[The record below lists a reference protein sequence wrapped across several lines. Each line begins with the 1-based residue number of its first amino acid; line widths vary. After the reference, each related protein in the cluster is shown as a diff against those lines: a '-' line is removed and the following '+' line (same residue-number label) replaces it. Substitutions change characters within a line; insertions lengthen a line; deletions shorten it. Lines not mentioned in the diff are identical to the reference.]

1 MMWQSSSGFGTTHPE
16 DPSGRNPHQNSPHI
30 SRLQVLRPAP
40 GPLPVSLA
48 NAVKPLLGEAAT
60 FRRLSAD
67 TLFFCF
73 YFQQAS
79 TATKSF
85 TMNFHNICCST
96 AVFGQPASVPPAC
109 SSPCNP
115 MCQRPADGQA
125 NSCLGAV
132 DRDRLIRTTG

>member
-73 YFQQAS
+73 YFQQACP
-79 TATKSF
+79 ATKSF
-85 TMNFHNICCST
+85 TMKSPYYLLQHRRVRATGPSATSMF
-96 AVFGQPASVPPAC
+96 QPLQPYVASDQQL
-109 SSPCNP
+109 S
-115 MCQRPADGQA
+115 RPTHAWVQ
-125 NSCLGAV
+125 
-132 DRDRLIRTTG
+132 